1 MGMEM
6 YAEEIISNYEHPHN
20 KRKIENAP
28 ISLHDYNPVCG
39 DDITMYANT
48 DGTKITDVSFE
59 GSGCAISIGTASMLT
74 DILIGKSIEELRSMN
89 ANTVIELIGVDPGP
103 VRLKCAT
110 LSLKTLQK
118 ALILYDSTHK
128 KP

>member
-1 MGMEM
+1 MSVDI
-6 YAEEIISNYEHPHN
+6 YAEEIVSNYEHPHN
-20 KRKIENAP
+20 KRKIENAA
-28 ISLHDYNPVCG
+28 IALHDYNPVCG

-48 DGTKITDVSFE
+48 DGDKITEVSFE

-74 DILIGKSIEELRSMN
+74 EFLKGKSLDELRRMD
-89 ANTVIELIGVDPGP
+89 AHTVIELIGVDPGP

-118 ALILYDSTHK
+118 ALILYDKTHK
-128 KP
+128 Q